1 MADRRNNA
9 GYDSYYAGSGT
20 QPQHYQEQ
28 YHQDS
33 YQQPR
38 SPRQGADPFEA
49 QSQHSHSYEPSESH
63 YNAPSE
69 WDTRSVKSYH
79 TTNSQAP
86 FSGKSQY
93 EMTQVNVPPVPSLHY
108 QQPPSSQPP
117 APYASGYANNTN
129 YGGAAT
135 HVGADYP
142 PQQQYSVPARG
153 AYAYPER
160 PSPGRD
166 ASYAGFSMARE
177 KMMKRRSVRKV
188 ELQQGNLVLDVPV
201 PSHIVVNGATSDE
214 MTKMRYTACTCDP
227 DEFMRKKYSLRQY
240 LYGRQTE
247 LFVVMT
253 MYNEDEVLFAK
264 TMNAV
269 IKNIAHLCSR
279 TKSKTWGP
287 DGWKKVIVCVV
298 SDGRNKINARTLKV
312 LSLMGCYQE
321 GIPKDTVGGKDVT
334 AHIFEFTSQVMVT
347 DTGEV
352 SSGACPIQILFC
364 LKEQNKKKLNSH
376 RWFFNAFGPLIKPNV
391 CILLDVGT
399 KPTGTSIYEL
409 WKCFDKHPGVGGACG
424 EICVDTGRGCGLL
437 LTSPLAASQ
446 NFEYKMSNIL
456 DKPLESV
463 FGYISVLPGAFSA
476 YRYQAL
482 QNLPN
487 GTGPL
492 ASYFKGETLHADGAN
507 GAGLF
512 ERNMYL
518 AEDRILCFEIVTK
531 KREAW
536 TLKYVKSAKA
546 STDVPTTVPEFISQ
560 RRRWLN
566 GSFFAALHATV
577 YWFRIWTSGQGFF
590 RKCVLTFEFIY
601 NAIQML
607 FSWTSLANFYLAFFF
622 LVQSATAAGT
632 NDAFNFL
639 SQGAG
644 GIVFDFIL
652 KLYIGLIFMILV
664 CSLGNRPQGSKW
676 TYTIAIILFGFC
688 NVVTLWCAAWTVYL
702 AVPHTLAGWEDWKT
716 LLENQT
722 FIDIAISLLA
732 TYGLYFISSFMHFE
746 PWHMFTS
753 FLRESK
759 STKLRNYLMLYAM
772 CNLHDIGWGTKGDN
786 GAAKDLG
793 GAKKVAGKDGK
804 EMMEVALPTVK
815 EDVDALWAES
825 RSALRNKPPPE
836 KEHRDATTKQNDRDR
851 NTRTNVVLLW
861 VGTNMIMILVF
872 TSTQF
877 TNWVANF
884 SGKTGTA
891 FNPYL
896 IFLFYSLAGLSFIRF
911 FGSSF
916 YLILRLMGH

>member
-1 MADRRNNA
+1 MADRYQNNG
-9 GYDSYYAGSGT
+9 GYDSYYARSGT

-28 YHQDS
+28 HLQDK
-33 YQQPR
+33 YQQHQEP
-38 SPRQGADPFEA
+38 DPFEA
-49 QSQHSHSYEPSESH
+49 QSQHSYRRPSMEPSESH
-63 YNAPSE
+63 YNPPSE

-79 TTNSQAP
+79 TTQTYNSQAP
-86 FSGKSQY
+86 FNGKTQY
-93 EMTQVNVPPVPSLHY
+93 EMSQVNIPPVPSVHY
-108 QQPPSSQPP
+108 QQSPTQ
-117 APYASGYANNTN
+117 AVGLYATGYAGNNFS
-129 YGGAAT
+129 GAAA
-135 HVGADYP
+135 HIGADYP
-142 PQQQYSVPARG
+142 PQQQYPVPARG

-160 PSPGRD
+160 PIPGRD

-188 ELQQGNLVLDVPV
+188 ELQQGNLILDVPV

-227 DEFMRKKYSLRQY
+227 DEFMQKKYSLRQY

-247 LFVVMT
+247 LFIVMT
-253 MYNEDEVLFAK
+253 MYNEDEVLFCK

-269 IKNIAHLCSR
+269 IKNIAFLCSR

-287 DGWKKVIVCVV
+287 DGWKKVVVCVV
-298 SDGRNKINARTLKV
+298 SDGRNKINGRTLKV

-334 AHIFEFTSQVMVT
+334 AHLFEFTSQVMVT

-352 SSGACPIQILFC
+352 SSSACPIQILFC

-391 CILLDVGT
+391 CVLLDVGT
-399 KPTGTSIYEL
+399 KPTGISIYEL
-409 WKCFDKHPGVGGACG
+409 WKCFDKHSGVGGACG
-424 EICVDTGRGCGLL
+424 EICVDTGRGCSLL

-476 YRYQAL
+476 YRYKAL

-492 ASYFKGETLHADGAN
+492 ASYFKGETLHGGGAT

-566 GSFFAALHATV
+566 GSFFAALHSTV

-590 RKCVLTFEFIY
+590 RKLVLT
-601 NAIQML
+601 ML

-622 LVQSATAAGT
+622 LVQSATGSS

-639 SQGAG
+639 SKGAG
-644 GIVFDFIL
+644 AIVFEFIL

-664 CSLGNRPQGSKW
+664 CSLGNRPQ
-676 TYTIAIILFGFC
+676 
-688 NVVTLWCAAWTVYL
+688 
-702 AVPHTLAGWEDWKT
+702 
-716 LLENQT
+716 
-722 FIDIAISLLA
+722 AISLLA

-753 FLRESK
+753 FLQYMFLLPSYV
-759 STKLRNYLMLYAM
+759 NILMLYAM

-793 GAKKVAGKDGK
+793 SAKKVQGTDGK
-804 EMMEVALPTVK
+804 EMMEVALPTAR

-836 KEHRDATTKQNDRDR
+836 KEHRDATTKQTDRDR
-851 NTRTNVVLLW
+851 NTRTNVVLVW
-861 VGTNMIMILVF
+861 VGTNMVMILVF

-877 TNWVANF
+877 TNWVATV
-884 SGKTGTA
+884 SGESGTA

-896 IFLFYSLAGLSFIRF
+896 IFLFYSLAALSFIRF
-911 FGSSF
+911 FGSTL
-916 YLILRLMGH
+916 YLVLRLIGQ